1 MNKAIF
7 RQKSIDRISSP
18 EKIDDYI
25 RVNGVSMWLVLIS
38 ILLILAWAVV
48 WGFTGRIEDEITD
61 ENGQVSVVEVAPVT
75 LLMNK

>member
-61 ENGQVSVVEVAPVT
+61 ESGQVSVVEVAPVT